1 MRSGSLAAA
10 PHFRPYSKF
19 SDNYTLI
26 MRTTGRYGKG
36 KLNIQVQFCLIDLQ
50 AFRSVTMLSE
60 MSHGLMVGISRL
72 AKW

>member
-1 MRSGSLAAA
+1 
-10 PHFRPYSKF
+10 
-19 SDNYTLI
+19 